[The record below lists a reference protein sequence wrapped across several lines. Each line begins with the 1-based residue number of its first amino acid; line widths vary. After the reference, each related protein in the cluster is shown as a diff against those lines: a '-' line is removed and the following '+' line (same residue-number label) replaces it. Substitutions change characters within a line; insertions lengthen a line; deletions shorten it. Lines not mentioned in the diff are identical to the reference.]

1 MSRASHLYCLELVVF
16 ACFAT
21 IGQSFDWREPI
32 GLQERL
38 KGRSSHNGEISVMS
52 RDSSI
57 GNLSVCRSWHGR
69 AYTCLQRYSLKWRYG
84 DATVPNCWIKSLLS
98 FDFHTKRIL
107 VAFITLR
114 LNHWW
119 QMHYFVDFFH
129 TFLDQ
134 CIIIFL
140 AVNRTVTSLP
150 VFILNILNCVP
161 KTNEVDVRC
170 ILGFCFWLG
179 FHVFYFDILPC
190 FLFLPCAPLVCVSC
204 SHWLIG
210 HSTVSCHVMKL

>member
-1 MSRASHLYCLELVVF
+1 M
-16 ACFAT
+16 
-21 IGQSFDWREPI
+21 
-32 GLQERL
+32 
-38 KGRSSHNGEISVMS
+38 
-52 RDSSI
+52 
-57 GNLSVCRSWHGR
+57 CRGGHGR
-69 AYTCLQRYSLKWRYG
+69 AYTCLQRYSPKLCYG

-98 FDFHTKRIL
+98 FDFHTKHIL
-107 VAFITLR
+107 ITFITLR

-119 QMHYFVDFFH
+119 QMHYFVDLFH

-140 AVNRTVTSLP
+140 PVNRTVTSLP

-190 FLFLPCAPLVCVSC
+190 FLFLPCVPLVCVSC
-204 SHWLIG
+204 SLWLIG
-210 HSTVSCHVMKL
+210 AFDCLLSCNEVVTCCRWVKSVHIKSSLCQVKCSSVWTMFVFLDYFCK